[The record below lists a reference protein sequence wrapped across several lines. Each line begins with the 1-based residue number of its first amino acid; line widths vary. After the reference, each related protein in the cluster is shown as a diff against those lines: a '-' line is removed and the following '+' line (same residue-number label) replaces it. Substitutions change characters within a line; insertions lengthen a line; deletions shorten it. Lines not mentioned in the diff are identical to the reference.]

1 VRGTFDGTI
10 LAFGRVPRL
19 PFRSSEPRAVL
30 PSGTR
35 SFSTYLFF
43 INTKTRQP
51 VGFQSTDI
59 VD

>member
-1 VRGTFDGTI
+1 MARIWLLVGCKACHSVKPTR
-10 LAFGRVPRL
+10 RN
-19 PFRSSEPRAVL
+19 L
-30 PSGTR
+30 PSDSL

>member
-1 VRGTFDGTI
+1 MN
-10 LAFGRVPRL
+10 LAPRRVAEPAIRASEPGRV
-19 PFRSSEPRAVL
+19 SA
-30 PSGTR
+30 SGSR
-35 SFSTYLFF
+35 SFPTYLFF